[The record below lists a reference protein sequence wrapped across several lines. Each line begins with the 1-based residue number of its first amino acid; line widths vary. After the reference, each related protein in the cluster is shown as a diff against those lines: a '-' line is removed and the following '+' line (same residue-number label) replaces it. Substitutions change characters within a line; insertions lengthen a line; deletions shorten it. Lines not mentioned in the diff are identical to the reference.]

1 MTSGQQLATGH
12 LPPKGAADGLQP
24 SSACLRE
31 TSARSGQWPVGRGQR
46 PVMRGPGPDHWRLT
60 TGNCLSWL
68 AEEDQLPGP
77 VLEFARRITE
87 GVTGRRPELDEMIQ
101 RYAPAWPVSQLAA
114 VDRNTLRI
122 ALYELLHSPDTPRR
136 TAVNEAV
143 DLAKEF
149 GSESSGRFV
158 NGVLGSVMAELDSV
172 GLASV

>member
-1 MTSGQQLATGH
+1 MDT
-12 LPPKGAADGLQP
+12 
-24 SSACLRE
+24 LR
-31 TSARSGQWPVGRGQR
+31 
-46 PVMRGPGPDHWRLT
+46 
-60 TGNCLSWL
+60 WL
-68 AEEDQLPGP
+68 AGEDRLPEP

-101 RYAPAWPVSQLAA
+101 RYAPAWPVSQLAG
-114 VDRNTLRI
+114 VDRNALRI

>member
-1 MTSGQQLATGH
+1 MVKTTDHKRRGRV
-12 LPPKGAADGLQP
+12 AALQCLFAGDI
-24 SSACLRE
+24 SAAAGDESL
-31 TSARSGQWPVGRGQR
+31 V
-46 PVMRGPGPDHWRLT
+46 
-60 TGNCLSWL
+60 WL
-68 AEEDQLPGP
+68 AEEDRLPGP

-87 GVTGRRPELDEMIQ
+87 GVTDHRPELDEMIQ
-101 RYAPAWPVSQLAA
+101 RYAPAWPVSQLAT

-158 NGVLGSVMAELDSV
+158 NGVLGSVMTELDSTS
-172 GLASV
+172 LASV

>member
-1 MTSGQQLATGH
+1 MVKTTDHKRRGRV
-12 LPPKGAADGLQP
+12 AALQCLFAGDI
-24 SSACLRE
+24 SAITPYSRVLDE
-31 TSARSGQWPVGRGQR
+31 S
-46 PVMRGPGPDHWRLT
+46 
-60 TGNCLSWL
+60 LSWL
-68 AEEDQLPGP
+68 AEEDQLPGL

-87 GVTGRRPELDEMIQ
+87 GVTDHRPELDEMIQ
-101 RYAPAWPVSQLAA
+101 RYAPAWPVSQLAT

-158 NGVLGSVMAELDSV
+158 NGVLGSVMAELDSAS
-172 GLASV
+172 LASV

>member
-1 MTSGQQLATGH
+1 MFSVVKTTEHKRRGRVAALQCLFAGDISATAAGKRSATGVDRTEM
-12 LPPKGAADGLQP
+12 LNVAGFSMDE
-24 SSACLRE
+24 S
-31 TSARSGQWPVGRGQR
+31 
-46 PVMRGPGPDHWRLT
+46 
-60 TGNCLSWL
+60 LSWL
-68 AEEDQLPGP
+68 AEEDQLPRP

-87 GVTGRRPELDEMIQ
+87 GVTGHRPELDEMIQ
-101 RYAPAWPVSQLAA
+101 RYAPAWPVSQLAT

-158 NGVLGSVMAELDSV
+158 NGVLGSVMAELDST
-172 GLASV
+172 GLVSV

>member
-1 MTSGQQLATGH
+1 MVKTTDHRRRGRIAALQCLFAGDIIATTSYSRVL
-12 LPPKGAADGLQP
+12 DE
-24 SSACLRE
+24 S
-31 TSARSGQWPVGRGQR
+31 
-46 PVMRGPGPDHWRLT
+46 
-60 TGNCLSWL
+60 LSWL

-87 GVTGRRPELDEMIQ
+87 GVTDHRPELDEMIQ
-101 RYAPAWPVSQLAA
+101 RYAPAWPVSQLAT

-122 ALYELLHSPDTPRR
+122 ALYELLHSPDTPRK